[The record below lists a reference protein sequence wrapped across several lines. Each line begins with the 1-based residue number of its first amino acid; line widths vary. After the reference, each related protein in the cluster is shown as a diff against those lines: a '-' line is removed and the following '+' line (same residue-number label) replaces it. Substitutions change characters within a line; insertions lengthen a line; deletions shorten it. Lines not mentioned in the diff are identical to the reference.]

1 MGYYNSILGG
11 QEFLNNLSATYYW
24 PVIFNNIIKPC
35 TNDYSA
41 FDLRYYSSANKQS
54 QELVTQCLLVAAGKI
69 VDDDSVRAEAA
80 VQVTAVMNTNSV
92 QNKLRIG

>member
-1 MGYYNSILGG
+1 MGDGG
-11 QEFLNNLSATYYW
+11 SPACRVKTGFQPHA
-24 PVIFNNIIKPC
+24 V
-35 TNDYSA
+35 TNKSKSVQA
-41 FDLRYYSSANKQS
+41 RYYSSANKQS